1 MRLKIGILSGIFLL
15 IALIWFVRDD
25 DNLNSEISKEN
36 AQQAKAFPVEA
47 TKVSFE
53 RVEHYLEAIGSF
65 LPEDEVTV
73 STEVDGIVEK
83 RFVDEGDRVK
93 KGDHLIKIDDEAFRF
108 QREEAEA
115 SLKEAEERLK
125 NAELTLKRI
134 NQLLEEKVIDR
145 QKYDDTVTQFNLSR
159 ATLENVKAKLK
170 RYRKSL
176 RDTLIVSPLGG
187 VVSERMVSE
196 GEYVKVGTNLLKIVD
211 IDPLK
216 LSFALPEKFSGQ
228 LKIGQV
234 VEVETK
240 AYPGKIFTGN
250 VYYISPK
257 VNLKTRTFE
266 VKAKLENSNYQ
277 LKPGFFVDVKLFLDV
292 NERAMVLPEGA
303 VIMREGRYVVLMV
316 QGGKIIIKP
325 VTPAKRFNGKV
336 EILDGVDKDDRI
348 VVSGLSELIEGSQVN
363 VVTSKP

>member
-1 MRLKIGILSGIFLL
+1 MRLKIGILLGIFLL
-15 IALIWFVRDD
+15 IALIWFIRDD
-25 DNLNSEISKEN
+25 GSPDSENLKEE
-36 AQQAKAFPVEA
+36 AQQAKAFPVEV

-53 RVEHYLEAIGSF
+53 KVEHYLDAIGSF

-73 STEVDGIVEK
+73 STEVEGIVEK

-93 KGDHLIKIDDEAFRF
+93 KGDRLIKIDDEAFRF

-134 NQLLEEKVIDR
+134 NQLLEEKVIDQ
-145 QKYDDTVTQFNLSR
+145 QKYDDTITQFNLSQ
-159 ATLENVKAKLK
+159 ATVENVKAKLK

-176 RDTLIVSPLGG
+176 RDTLIVSPLDG

-228 LKIGQV
+228 LKIGQM

-240 AYPGKIFTGN
+240 AYPGKIFTGD
-250 VYYISPK
+250 VYFISPK
-257 VNLKTRTFE
+257 VNLNTRTFE
-266 VKAKLENSNYQ
+266 VKAKVKNTNYQ

-292 NERAMVLPEGA
+292 NESAMVLPEGA
-303 VIMREGRYVVLMV
+303 VVMREGRHVVLMV
-316 QGGKIIIKP
+316 QGGKITIKGVRP
-325 VTPAKRFNGKV
+325 GKRFNGKV
-336 EILDGVDKDDRI
+336 EILDGVDKDDLM
-348 VVSGLSELIEGSQVN
+348 VVSGLGEFIEGSRVE
-363 VVTSKP
+363 VVDSKP

>member
-1 MRLKIGILSGIFLL
+1 MRLKIGVLLGIFLL
-15 IALIWFVRDD
+15 IVLIWFVRDED
-25 DNLNSEISKEN
+25 SLNSEISKEN
-36 AQQAKAFPVEA
+36 AQQAKAFPVEV

-53 RVEHYLEAIGSF
+53 KVEHYLDAIGSF

-73 STEVDGIVEK
+73 STEVEGIVEK

-93 KGDHLIKIDDEAFRF
+93 KGDSLIKIDDEAFRF

-187 VVSERMVSE
+187 VVSERMISE

-228 LKIGQV
+228 LKIGQT
-234 VEVETK
+234 VEVEAK

-250 VYYISPK
+250 VYFISPQ
-257 VNLKTRTFE
+257 VNLNTRTFE
-266 VKAKLENSNYQ
+266 VKARVANANYQ

-292 NERAMVLPEGA
+292 NENAMVLPEGA
-303 VIMREGRYVVLMV
+303 VVMREGRYVVLIV
-316 QGGKIIIKP
+316 QGEKIIIRSVIP
-325 VTPAKRFNGKV
+325 GKRFDGKV
-336 EILDGVDKDDRI
+336 EILDGVDKADLM
-348 VVSGLSELIEGSQVN
+348 VVSGLSEL
-363 VVTSKP
+363 TD

>member
-1 MRLKIGILSGIFLL
+1 MRLKIGILLGIFLL

-25 DNLNSEISKEN
+25 DSPDSESLKEET
-36 AQQAKAFPVEA
+36 QQTRAFPVEV

-53 RVEHYLEAIGSF
+53 KVEHYLDAIGSF

-73 STEVDGIVEK
+73 STEVEGIVEK
-83 RFVDEGDRVK
+83 RFVDEGYRVK
-93 KGDHLIKIDDEAFRF
+93 KGDSLIKIDDEEFRF

-134 NQLLEEKVIDR
+134 NRLLEEKVIDQ

-159 ATLENVKAKLK
+159 ATVENVKAKLK

-228 LKIGQV
+228 LKIGQT

-240 AYPGKIFTGN
+240 AYPGKIFTGD
-250 VYYISPK
+250 VYFISPK
-257 VNLKTRTFE
+257 VNLSTRTFE
-266 VKAKLENSNYQ
+266 VKAKVKNTNYQ

-292 NERAMVLPEGA
+292 NESAMVLPEGA
-303 VIMREGRYVVLMV
+303 VVMREGRHVVLMV
-316 QGGKIIIKP
+316 QGGKIIVKGVRP
-325 VTPAKRFNGKV
+325 GKRFNGKV
-336 EILDGVDKDDRI
+336 EILDGVDKDDLM
-348 VVSGLSELIEGSQVN
+348 VVSGLSELTDGSRVK

>member
-1 MRLKIGILSGIFLL
+1 MRLKIGILLGIFLL

-25 DNLNSEISKEN
+25 DSPDSESLKEET
-36 AQQAKAFPVEA
+36 QQTRAFPVEV

-53 RVEHYLEAIGSF
+53 KVEHYLDAIGSF

-73 STEVDGIVEK
+73 STEVEGIVEK
-83 RFVDEGDRVK
+83 RFVDEGYRVK
-93 KGDHLIKIDDEAFRF
+93 KGDSLIKIDDEEFRF

-134 NQLLEEKVIDR
+134 NRLLEEKVIDQ

-159 ATLENVKAKLK
+159 ATVENVKAKLK

-228 LKIGQV
+228 LKIGQT

-240 AYPGKIFTGN
+240 AYPGKIFTGD
-250 VYYISPK
+250 VYFISPK
-257 VNLKTRTFE
+257 VNLSTRTFE
-266 VKAKLENSNYQ
+266 VKAKVENTNYQ

-292 NERAMVLPEGA
+292 NESAMVLPEGA
-303 VIMREGRYVVLMV
+303 VVMREGRHVVLMV
-316 QGGKIIIKP
+316 QGGKIIVKGVRP
-325 VTPAKRFNGKV
+325 GKRFNGKV
-336 EILDGVDKDDRI
+336 EILDGVDKDDLM
-348 VVSGLSELIEGSQVN
+348 VVSGLSELTDGSRVK

>member
-1 MRLKIGILSGIFLL
+1 MRLKIGILLGIFLL

-25 DNLNSEISKEN
+25 DSPDSESLKEET
-36 AQQAKAFPVEA
+36 QQTRAFPVEV

-53 RVEHYLEAIGSF
+53 KVEHYLDAIGSF

-73 STEVDGIVEK
+73 STEVEGIVEK
-83 RFVDEGDRVK
+83 RFVDEGYRVK
-93 KGDHLIKIDDEAFRF
+93 KGDSLIKIDDEEFRF

-134 NQLLEEKVIDR
+134 NRLLEEKVIDQ

-159 ATLENVKAKLK
+159 ATVENVKAKLK

-228 LKIGQV
+228 LKIGQT

-240 AYPGKIFTGN
+240 AYPGKIFTGD
-250 VYYISPK
+250 VYFISPK
-257 VNLKTRTFE
+257 VNLSTRTFE
-266 VKAKLENSNYQ
+266 VKAKVENTNYQ

-292 NERAMVLPEGA
+292 NESAMVLPEGA
-303 VIMREGRYVVLMV
+303 VVMREGRHVVLMV
-316 QGGKIIIKP
+316 QGWKIIVKGVRP
-325 VTPAKRFNGKV
+325 GKRFNGKV
-336 EILDGVDKDDRI
+336 EILDGVDKDDLM
-348 VVSGLSELIEGSQVN
+348 VVSGLSELTDGSRVK

>member
-1 MRLKIGILSGIFLL
+1 MRLKMGIALGILLL
-15 IALIWFVRDD
+15 ITAIWFLRDED
-25 DNLNSEISKEN
+25 KRDSESSKEE
-36 AQQAKAFPVEA
+36 ALQAKAFPVEV
-47 TKVSFE
+47 TQVSFE

-73 STEVDGIVEK
+73 STEVDGIIEK

-93 KGDHLIKIDDEAFRF
+93 EGDPLIKIDDEQFRF
-108 QREEAEA
+108 QKEEAEA

-134 NQLLEEKVIDR
+134 NQLLEEQVIDK
-145 QKYDDTVTQFNLSR
+145 QKYDDTVTQFNLSQ
-159 ATLENVKAKLK
+159 ATVENVKAKLK

-176 RDTLIVSPLGG
+176 SDTLIVSPLDG

-228 LKIGQV
+228 LKIGQM

-240 AYPGKIFTGN
+240 AYPGEIFKGN

-257 VNLKTRTFE
+257 VNLNTRTFE
-266 VKAKLENSNYQ
+266 VKAKLKNPNYQ

-292 NERAMVLPEGA
+292 NERAMVVPEGA
-303 VIMREGRYVVLMV
+303 VIMREGRYVVLTV
-316 QGGKIIIKP
+316 QEGTIAIKP
-325 VTPAKRFNGKV
+325 VTPGKRFDGKV
-336 EILDGVDKDDRI
+336 EIIDGVDEDDRI
-348 VVSGLSELIEGSQVN
+348 VVSGLSDLVEGSQVN
-363 VVTSKP
+363 VVENK

>member
-1 MRLKIGILSGIFLL
+1 MRLKIGIALGVVLL
-15 IALIWFVRDD
+15 ITAIWFVRDRSGI
-25 DNLNSEISKEN
+25 NSESAKEE
-36 AQQAKAFPVEA
+36 ALQAKSFPVEV
-47 TKVSFE
+47 TTVSFE
-53 RVEHYLEAIGSF
+53 RVEHYLDAIGSF

-73 STEVDGIVEK
+73 STEVEGIIEK

-93 KGDHLIKIDDEAFRF
+93 EGDPLIKIDDEDFRL
-108 QREEAEA
+108 QKEEAEA

-134 NQLLEEKVIDR
+134 NQLLEEQVIDK
-145 QKYDDTVTQFNLSR
+145 QKYDDTLTQFNLSQ
-159 ATLENVKAKLK
+159 ATVENVKAKLK

-176 RDTLIVSPLGG
+176 RDTLIVSPLDG

-196 GEYVKVGTNLLKIVD
+196 GEYVKVGTNLLKIVNV
-211 IDPLK
+211 DPLK

-257 VNLKTRTFE
+257 VNLNTRTFE
-266 VKAKLENSNYQ
+266 VKAKLENPNYQ
-277 LKPGFFVDVKLFLDV
+277 LKPGFFVDVKLLLDV
-292 NERAMVLPEGA
+292 NESAMVLPEGA
-303 VIMREGRYVVLMV
+303 VIMREGRYVVLTVEGEM
-316 QGGKIIIKP
+316 ITIRP
-325 VTPAKRFNGKV
+325 VILGKRFNGKV
-336 EILDGVDKDDRI
+336 EILDGVGEDDRI
-348 VVSGLSELIEGSQVN
+348 VVSGLSDLTEGSPVK
-363 VVTSKP
+363 VIASKS

>member
-1 MRLKIGILSGIFLL
+1 MRLKIGILLGIFLL
-15 IALIWFVRDD
+15 IALIWFIRDD

-36 AQQAKAFPVEA
+36 AQQAKAFPVEV

-53 RVEHYLEAIGSF
+53 KVEHYLDAIGSF
-65 LPEDEVTV
+65 LPEEEVTV
-73 STEVDGIVEK
+73 STEVEGIVEK

-93 KGDHLIKIDDEAFRF
+93 KGDSLIKIDDEEFRF

-176 RDTLIVSPLGG
+176 RDTLIVSPLDG

-228 LKIGQV
+228 LKIGQA

-240 AYPGKIFTGN
+240 AYHGKIFTGN
-250 VYYISPK
+250 VYFISPQ
-257 VNLKTRTFE
+257 VNLNTRTFE
-266 VKAKLENSNYQ
+266 VKAKVANTNYQ

-303 VIMREGRYVVLMV
+303 VIMREGRHVVLMV
-316 QGGKIIIKP
+316 QGGKITIKP
-325 VTPAKRFNGKV
+325 VTPGKRFNGKV
-336 EILDGVDKDDRI
+336 EILDGVDKDDLM
-348 VVSGLSELIEGSQVN
+348 VVSGLGEFIEGSRVN
-363 VVTSKP
+363 VVDSKP

>member
-1 MRLKIGILSGIFLL
+1 MRLKIGILLGIFLL

-25 DNLNSEISKEN
+25 DSPDSESLKEET
-36 AQQAKAFPVEA
+36 QQTRAFPVEV

-53 RVEHYLEAIGSF
+53 KVEHYLDAIGSF

-73 STEVDGIVEK
+73 STEVEGIVEK
-83 RFVDEGDRVK
+83 RFVDEGYRVK
-93 KGDHLIKIDDEAFRF
+93 KGDSLIKIDDEEFRF

-134 NQLLEEKVIDR
+134 NRLLEEKVIDQ

-159 ATLENVKAKLK
+159 ATVENVKAKLK

-228 LKIGQV
+228 LQIGQT

-240 AYPGKIFTGN
+240 AYPGKIFTGD
-250 VYYISPK
+250 VYFISPK
-257 VNLKTRTFE
+257 VNLSTRTFE
-266 VKAKLENSNYQ
+266 VKAKVKNTNYQ

-292 NERAMVLPEGA
+292 NESAMVLPEGA
-303 VIMREGRYVVLMV
+303 VVMREGRHVVLMV
-316 QGGKIIIKP
+316 QGGKIIVKGVRP
-325 VTPAKRFNGKV
+325 GKRFNGKV
-336 EILDGVDKDDRI
+336 EILDGVDKDDLM
-348 VVSGLSELIEGSQVN
+348 VVSGLSELTDGSRVK